1 MQTDTLAIV
10 RPPWAGDQQLAS
22 RLSRGAGDASYSVA
36 VYPSPEVCTL
46 APQDLNNTTLLVVS
60 PGHCIEAS
68 GDEPAFLS
76 KVARARKRILASV
89 GPVQSPRYLRRL
101 SRGIHF
107 DALFDLGF
115 VAQEE
120 SHSQL
125 SEVPYHFVFNG
136 LTREEE
142 PLAKTEPVNHEE
154 RTIPWVL
161 VGARND
167 RNRDLLGAL
176 FEYQI
181 DPGGVCLLNARA
193 KNTTPPEPVLG
204 GPQLSAILSKARYFL
219 WGAER
224 DMLYYESFRFIGP
237 LLAGTVPCKI
247 DPALSAAGFA
257 VPGVYASVSAF
268 DTEARDIG
276 YIEMYRRARDYY
288 VSRGWLG
295 EHLSEALRL
304 V

>member
-1 MQTDTLAIV
+1 MQTETLAIV
-10 RPPWAGDQQLAS
+10 RPPTAGDQQLAS
-22 RLSRGAGDASYSVA
+22 RLSKGSRDAPYSVA
-36 VYPSPEVCTL
+36 VYPSPEVCAL
-46 APQDLNNTTLLVVS
+46 APEDLGNTTLLVVS

-68 GDEPAFLS
+68 GDEPAFLT
-76 KVARARKRILASV
+76 KVARASKRILASV
-89 GPVQSPRYLRRL
+89 GPVQSPRYLGRL
-101 SRGIHF
+101 KRGIHF
-107 DALFDLGF
+107 DALIDIGF
-115 VAQEE
+115 APQEE
-120 SHSQL
+120 SHSQV
-125 SEVPYHFVFNG
+125 SDVPYHFVFNG
-136 LTREEE
+136 LTTEEVPLAQEE
-142 PLAKTEPVNHEE
+142 PANQEE

-161 VGARND
+161 VGARNE

-193 KNTTPPEPVLG
+193 KNMTPPEPVLG
-204 GPQLSAILSKARYFL
+204 GPQLSAILSKARYYL

-224 DMLYYESFRFIGP
+224 DIVYYESFRFIGS

-268 DTEARDIG
+268 DKEVRDIG
-276 YIEMYRRARDYY
+276 YSEMYRRARDYY
-288 VSRGWLG
+288 VSRGRLG